1 MRRGAAMLCAALV
14 LGGCGF
20 GPATTSAPART
31 APAHATATYCTD
43 GGTAETLDVYE
54 PSRGT
59 APHPLLLVIHGGSWA
74 FGSSALAGQNPL
86 ARMTV
91 TAMLSRGFAVASI
104 NYRLAPAN
112 PWPAQIID
120 VRCAV
125 RYLRATAARWNLD
138 PQRFTALGTS
148 AGAQLA
154 SLAALSAGAEPQ
166 WDNGLYTGE
175 SGGFAAVVDCWG
187 PADLTAPGWGAL
199 AAAIAEPVFRAAVG
213 SDSQALRDAS
223 PVTWVHA
230 GAPPFL
236 IIQGSRDTLV
246 PAQQS
251 AELQAR
257 LASAGAVATLIPV
270 ANAEH
275 ELRPVGG
282 AISPGLDALTARVVA
297 FLQSAVA

>member
-1 MRRGAAMLCAALV
+1 MRRGAAMLCAALA
-14 LGGCGF
+14 LGGCGS
-20 GPATTSAPART
+20 GPAATSAAAT
-31 APAHATATYCTD
+31 SAPAHATATYCTD

-175 SGGFAAVVDCWG
+175 SGGFAAVVDGWG
-187 PADLTAPGWGAL
+187 PADLTAPGWSAL

-223 PVTWVHA
+223 PVTWAHA

-282 AISPGLDALTARVVA
+282 AISPGLDVLTTRVVD
-297 FLQSAVA
+297 FLQSAAR

>member
-1 MRRGAAMLCAALV
+1 MRRGAAVLCATLV
-14 LGGCGF
+14 LGGCGS
-20 GPATTSAPART
+20 GPATTSAPATT

-59 APHPLLLVIHGGSWA
+59 APHPLLVVIHGGSWA

-112 PWPAQIID
+112 RWPAQIID

-125 RYLRATAARWNLD
+125 RYLRATAAHWNLD

-166 WDNGLYTGE
+166 WDNGLYAGE
-175 SGGFAAVVDCWG
+175 SSGFAAVVDCWG
-187 PADLTAPGWGAL
+187 PADLTAPGWSAL

-223 PVTWVHA
+223 PVTWAHA

-257 LASAGAVATLIPV
+257 LAGAGAVATLIPV

-282 AISPGLDALTARVVA
+282 AISPGLDVLTTRVVA

>member
-1 MRRGAAMLCAALV
+1 MRRGAAMLCAALA
-14 LGGCGF
+14 LGGCGS
-20 GPATTSAPART
+20 GPAATSAAAT
-31 APAHATATYCTD
+31 SAPAHATATYCTD

-175 SGGFAAVVDCWG
+175 SGGFAAVVDGWG
-187 PADLTAPGWGAL
+187 PADLTAPGWSAL

-223 PVTWVHA
+223 PVTWAHA

-257 LASAGAVATLIPV
+257 LTSAGAVATLIPV

-282 AISPGLDALTARVVA
+282 AISPGLDVLTTRVVD
-297 FLQSAVA
+297 FLQSAAR

>member
-1 MRRGAAMLCAALV
+1 MRRRAAVLCAALV
-14 LGGCGF
+14 LGGCGP
-20 GPATTSAPART
+20 GPVTTSAPATT

-54 PSRGT
+54 PLRG
-59 APHPLLLVIHGGSWA
+59 AGPHPLLLVVHGGSWA

-86 ARMTV
+86 ARMAV
-91 TAMLSRGFAVASI
+91 TAMLNLGFAVASI
-104 NYRLAPAN
+104 N
-112 PWPAQIID
+112 
-120 VRCAV
+120 
-125 RYLRATAARWNLD
+125 YLRATAARWNLD

-187 PADLTAPGWGAL
+187 PADLTAPGWSAL
-199 AAAIAEPVFRAAVG
+199 AAAIAEPVFGAAVG
-213 SDSQALRDAS
+213 SHSQALRDAS

-246 PAQQS
+246 PAHQS

-282 AISPGLDALTARVVA
+282 VISPGLDALTARVVA

>member
-1 MRRGAAMLCAALV
+1 MRRGVAVLCAALA
-14 LGGCGF
+14 LCGCGS
-20 GPATTSAPART
+20 GAATTSAPAT
-31 APAHATATYCTD
+31 TTPAHTTATYCTD

-54 PSRGT
+54 PPRGT

-91 TAMLSRGFAVASI
+91 TAMLNRGFAVASI

-125 RYLRATAARWNLD
+125 RYLRATAAHWNVD

-166 WDNGLYTGE
+166 WDNGLYTGA
-175 SGGFAAVVDCWG
+175 SGGFVAVVDCWG
-187 PADLTAPGWGAL
+187 PADLNAPGWSAL
-199 AAAIAEPVFRAAVG
+199 AAAIAKPVFRAAVG

-275 ELRPVGG
+275 ELRPAGG

>member
-1 MRRGAAMLCAALV
+1 MRRGAAVLCATLV
-14 LGGCGF
+14 LGGCGS
-20 GPATTSAPART
+20 GPATASVPATT

-54 PSRGT
+54 PSHGT
-59 APHPLLLVIHGGSWA
+59 APHPLLLVIHCGSWA

-91 TAMLSRGFAVASI
+91 TAMLNRGFAVASI

-125 RYLRATAARWNLD
+125 RYLRATAAHWNLD

-154 SLAALSAGAEPQ
+154 SLAALSAGAEAQ

-187 PADLTAPGWGAL
+187 PADLNAPGWSAL

-223 PVTWVHA
+223 PVTWIHA

-257 LASAGAVATLIPV
+257 LAGAGAVATLIPV

-275 ELRPVGG
+275 ELRPAGG